1 LIGQLNH
8 PSDIIW
14 QYEDEANEPFLPIVR
29 DIYTSFTRFR
39 LIETLG
45 QSRIQLTA
53 LRKLHPINKRQLTDD
68 SAYKCFATDELLS
81 GEAALEQPAKGMN
94 GP

>member
-14 QYEDEANEPFLPIVR
+14 QYEDEANEPSLPIVR
-29 DIYTSFTRFR
+29 DIYTSFTRLRF
-39 LIETLG
+39 IETLG
-45 QSRIQLTA
+45 QSSVQQTA

-68 SAYKCFATDELLS
+68 
-81 GEAALEQPAKGMN
+81 
-94 GP
+94 